1 MRSRAVGGEVTYVV
15 NRNINFTNVC
25 VKRCGFCA
33 FSRTGGKSD
42 EGYFLPL
49 EEILR
54 RATEAQEL
62 GATEVC
68 VQAGLPPNMHPDL
81 HLHAF
86 SPEEVLWGAKRS
98 NLAIRDYL
106 LKLKDAGVDSLPGT
120 SAEILDNELRAQVSK
135 GRPEAEDAGDFAT
148 PQLPRVRST
157 CYEIVRRFQNPAV
170 IVGSSLSEEQGE
182 MSHSALDVVDAK
194 SFGSFHQLISSPD
207 HRFASKRASK
217 RVTTNTTTTGLGGV
231 RGVHLARTGN
241 ARHFSSEPDCMDGC
255 VRDPLKN
262 QETSLSS
269 VSRRR
274 ITYSPSFTLVPTFE
288 CFNLCTYCHSD

>member
-1 MRSRAVGGEVTYVV
+1 
-15 NRNINFTNVC
+15 
-25 VKRCGFCA
+25 
-33 FSRTGGKSD
+33 
-42 EGYFLPL
+42 
-49 EEILR
+49 
-54 RATEAQEL
+54 
-62 GATEVC
+62 
-68 VQAGLPPNMHPDL
+68 
-81 HLHAF
+81 
-86 SPEEVLWGAKRS
+86 
-98 NLAIRDYL
+98 
-106 LKLKDAGVDSLPGT
+106 
-120 SAEILDNELRAQVSK
+120 
-135 GRPEAEDAGDFAT
+135 
-148 PQLPRVRST
+148 
-157 CYEIVRRFQNPAV
+157 
-170 IVGSSLSEEQGE
+170 